1 MTRYRSDKLPFK
13 PRARMLLLLGDQLIR
28 DSGIAVFELVK
39 NAYDADASKA
49 TVIMKNVTDPRR
61 GEIVVEDNGSGMD
74 WKTVTEV
81 WLEPGTDYRSR
92 QREAG
97 ERTPKFH
104 RLPLGEKG
112 VGRFAAHKLG
122 RQITMITRQE
132 KKPEVVVNIDW
143 GYFEGKRYLSDA
155 KVSVEERSPRV
166 FPGRKHGTRIEIRGL
181 RDTWTRGMVRNLHRA
196 INSICSPF
204 EGPEDFKTEL
214 ILEPDYGWLKGLFK
228 VPDVLEFALFRA
240 TCRLEGTKLSYDYEF
255 TPLPGMDRVFQRT
268 ESVKEIDI
276 IGYYEDENGKRKK
289 YKVDLDA
296 EPDFAIPKESGEQVR
311 NRKMHIGPIDIHLYI
326 FDREPAVL
334 ALGVSDKKGLKEFLD
349 SNGGIRVYRDGVRVY
364 NYGEPEN
371 DWLDLGGRRV
381 NVPAR
386 RISNNLVIGAVS
398 LSLKKSSDLIEKT
411 NREGFVDNI
420 AYKIF
425 RDAVLFAVQQIEL
438 ERNKDKIRIRTAYSR
453 KRQREPV
460 LEELSILRTKLEK
473 YHLEQ
478 ELGPYID
485 RIESQFREV
494 RDQLLTAAGAG
505 LSLAVVI
512 HEVEKGIDELA
523 KAVSRDVSIQRVKEL
538 AKHLSE
544 LVEGLTYLTRRS
556 GMRKEK
562 ASVLIKHALF
572 NTEYRLRYHKIKVL
586 NGLEDDT
593 PDFQVKCTR
602 RLIIAT
608 LMNLID
614 NAIWWLDN
622 KGSTDKRIYIGTT
635 LDLQGGPAIVV
646 ADNGPGFIDPPEY
659 LVQPFMSRKPDGM
672 GLGLHL
678 ASEVMKAHGGRL
690 EFPED
695 GDVELPGGMSGA
707 VVALVFGGQQ

>member
-1 MTRYRSDKLPFK
+1 MSQYRSDKLPFK

-39 NAYDADASKA
+39 NAYDADASEA
-49 TVIMKNVTDPRR
+49 TVIMRNVIDPRR
-61 GEIVVEDNGSGMD
+61 GEIIVEDDGSGMD
-74 WKTVTEV
+74 WKTVTDV

-122 RQITMITRQE
+122 RQITVITRRE

-143 GYFEGKRYLSDA
+143 GHFEGERYLSDA
-155 KVSVEERSPRV
+155 KVSVEERSPHV

-181 RDTWTRGMVRNLHRA
+181 RDTWTRGMVRNLYRS
-196 INSICSPF
+196 IMSICSPF
-204 EGPEDFKTEL
+204 EGPDDFKPKL
-214 ILEPDYGWLKGLFK
+214 ILEPDNGWLKGLL
-228 VPDVLEFALFRA
+228 DVSQALRFALFNA
-240 TCRLEGTKLSYDYEF
+240 TCHIEGKKLVYDYEF
-255 TPLPGMDRVFQRT
+255 NPLPGMDKVAGRKV
-268 ESVKEIDI
+268 SGVEIDLP
-276 IGYYEDENGKRKK
+276 
-289 YKVDLDA
+289 VDLTELVPVAPGA
-296 EPDFAIPKESGEQVR
+296 EEKRPLC
-311 NRKMHIGPIDIHLYI
+311 IGPVDMHLHV
-326 FDREPAVL
+326 FDREPQVL
-334 ALGVSDKKGLKEFLD
+334 AFGVSDKKGLKEFLD
-349 SNGGIRVYRDGVRVY
+349 ANGGIRVYRNGIRVY

-381 NVPAR
+381 NVPAK

-398 LSLKKSSDLIEKT
+398 LSLEKSSDLIEKT
-411 NREGFVDNI
+411 NREGFVENK
-420 AYKIF
+420 AYRVF
-425 RDAVLFAVQQIEL
+425 RKAVLFTLQQIEA
-438 ERNKDKIRIRTAYSR
+438 ERNKDKERIRRAYSR

-460 LEELSILRTKLEK
+460 LEELSLLRKKIEERDLE
-473 YHLEQ
+473 E

-538 AKHLSE
+538 ANHLSE

-562 ASVLIKHALF
+562 ASVLVKHALF

-586 NGLEDDT
+586 NGLEGDT

-614 NAIWWLDN
+614 NSIWWLDN
-622 KGSTDKRIYIGTT
+622 KGATDKRIYIGTT

-659 LVQPFMSRKPDGM
+659 LVQPFISRKPDGM

-695 GDVELPGGMSGA
+695 GDVELPEGMSGA
-707 VVALVFGGQQ
+707 VVALVFGGGQ